1 MRAGDCLAAVWR
13 TVRAG
18 DCLAAVWRTV
28 RAGDVW
34 LLYGGL

>member
-1 MRAGDCLAAVWR
+1 MRAGDCLVAVWR
-13 TVRAG
+13 TARAG